1 MSCPLQLACKSLL
14 NKGKGRQLVRY
25 LVSHGANLDYVDHA
39 LRNAFYWSLYNHCGE
54 TACFLLQA
62 GTWPKPWKWV
72 EDEALPAAIS
82 STPGKTA
89 IKSSNNNER
98 VLHWDFIISN
108 LFC

>member
-14 NKGKGRQLVRY
+14 NKRKGQQLVRY

-39 LRNAFYWSLYNHCGE
+39 LRNAFYWSLYNHCGD

-72 EDEALPAAIS
+72 EDDALPAAVS
-82 STPGKTA
+82 STPGKTDCKVT
-89 IKSSNNNER
+89 ISLDQKLKNIS
-98 VLHWDFIISN
+98 IIS
-108 LFC
+108 